1 MYRIVSPLLF
11 VGLLR
16 PPFAV
21 VVGVDAEAPVD
32 GEAIGDR
39 RLRDLDAVL
48 GYYCVLV
55 CVLVCVL
62 GGGSWQV

>member
-21 VVGVDAEAPVD
+21 VVGVDAETPVD

-48 GYYCVLV
+48 GYS
-55 CVLVCVL
+55 VLVCVL